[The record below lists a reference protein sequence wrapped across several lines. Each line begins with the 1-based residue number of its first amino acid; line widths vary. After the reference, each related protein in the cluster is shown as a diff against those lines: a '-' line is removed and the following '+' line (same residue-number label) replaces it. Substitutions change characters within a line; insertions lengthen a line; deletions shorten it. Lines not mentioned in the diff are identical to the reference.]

1 MVSEHDVRSTC
12 LALPG
17 TTERLSWSRPAWFAS
32 TLFARMW
39 DDTVLT
45 VKTGERDALLAGQP
59 GAFFVHPHHE
69 RYPSLVLVRLGRI
82 GGDELTELIEESY
95 RIAGTRTP

>member
-45 VKTGERDALLAGQP
+45 VKTDRKS
-59 GAFFVHPHHE
+59 V
-69 RYPSLVLVRLGRI
+69 V
-82 GGDELTELIEESY
+82 
-95 RIAGTRTP
+95 